1 MFVTVVA
8 SSITLRGQAPGA
20 SEPTLSVVSAP
31 EATLTAVS
39 ANVAEPGQ
47 PVRIRIFRWST
58 DRDRSPILAALEPL
72 PPPIARGGG
81 ERGGTGR
88 AGRAGGRGARGRG
101 AAAAPPATP
110 DQLLAGAIRRAET
123 IGYLW
128 TNDVTGYAIKYAF
141 RAPTSDGGQRIIL
154 ASDRRLGTHSPAWEP
169 VAGSGVDAAA
179 KATLTDYEFTL
190 IEMRL
195 DAKGRGEGRTSLTT
209 KVLVDKEAGTL
220 ALDNY
225 ASSLAILKD
234 VKR

>member
-1 MFVTVVA
+1 MFVAIVA
-8 SSITLRGQAPGA
+8 PPIALHGQ
-20 SEPTLSVVSAP
+20 TDAP

-39 ANVAEPGQ
+39 TNVAEPGQ

-58 DRDRSPILAALEPL
+58 DRDRSPILAALDPL
-72 PPPIARGGG
+72 PPPAARAGG
-81 ERGGTGR
+81 ERGGAGR

-101 AAAAPPATP
+101 GANAAPVTP

-123 IGYLW
+123 IGYIW

-141 RAPTSDGGQRIIL
+141 RAPTSDGGQRIIV
-154 ASDRRLGTHSPAWEP
+154 ASDRRLGTHSAAWQPISPSE
-169 VAGSGVDAAA
+169 DTA
-179 KATLTDYEFTL
+179 KAAPTDYEFTV

-195 DAKGRGEGRTSLTT
+195 DAKGRGEGRTSLTS

-220 ALDNY
+220 ALENY
-225 ASSLAILKD
+225 ASASPMLKD

>member
-1 MFVTVVA
+1 MRAGLLVLIVA
-8 SSITLRGQAPGA
+8 VSAPSITVHGQ
-20 SEPTLSVVSAP
+20 TTDAP

-39 ANVAEPGQ
+39 TNVAEPGQ

-72 PPPIARGGG
+72 PPPTARSGG
-81 ERGGTGR
+81 ERGGAGR

-101 AAAAPPATP
+101 ATAAPPPTP

-123 IGYLW
+123 IGYIW

-154 ASDRRLGTHSPAWEP
+154 ASDRRLGTHSPAWDP
-169 VAGSGVDAAA
+169 VSPSGAEAGA
-179 KATLTDYEFTL
+179 KAALNDYEFTL
-190 IEMRL
+190 IELRL

-225 ASSLAILKD
+225 ASAPPILKD